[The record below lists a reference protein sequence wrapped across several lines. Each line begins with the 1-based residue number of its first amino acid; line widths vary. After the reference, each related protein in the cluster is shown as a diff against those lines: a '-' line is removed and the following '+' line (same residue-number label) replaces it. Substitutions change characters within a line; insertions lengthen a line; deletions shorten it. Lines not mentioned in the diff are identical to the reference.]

1 MCNDAM
7 TIGTTHNAFGDF
19 RLGLLNALRAADI
32 HGLGV
37 AVKMVKVKCAWIV
50 KSTINAASFRFVITD
65 PDANAFRSGVGRS
78 IDLLSVA
85 RLLQPVLTPL
95 FSLLWVGLLP
105 LWARSALAKRG
116 AILSESF
123 GLKLSQAMG
132 AVVEQWGRV
141 IVGFHGCTVSHP
153 CKPDIFEATY
163 ELVEDTK

>member
-1 MCNDAM
+1 MRNDAM
-7 TIGTTHNAFGDF
+7 TVGTTHGAFGDF

-32 HGLGV
+32 HGFGV

-50 KSTINAASFRFVITD
+50 KSTINAANFCFVIAD
-65 PDANAFRSGVGRS
+65 PVTNAFRSGVGRS

-85 RLLQPVLTPL
+85 RLLQPALTPF

-105 LWARSALAKRG
+105 LWACSALTKSG

-132 AVVEQWGRV
+132 AVVEQWGRI
-141 IVGFHGCTVSHP
+141 IVGFHGCMVSHP
-153 CKPDIFEATY
+153 CKPDIFAATY
-163 ELVEDTK
+163 EDA